1 MKIAVLILLLFSS
14 FSTNA
19 YKFIVYYGEY
29 VRVYESEK
37 LESYGLFGLSI
48 QRLCDNNKYIERTT
62 SLNGERDVYRK
73 HSNGSHIKCEIS
85 QEND

>member
-37 LESYGLFGLSI
+37 LEAYGLFGLSI
-48 QRLCDNNKYIERTT
+48 Q
-62 SLNGERDVYRK
+62 
-73 HSNGSHIKCEIS
+73 
-85 QEND
+85 

>member
-37 LESYGLFGLSI
+37 LEAYGLFGLSI
-48 QRLCDNNKYIERTT
+48 QRLCENSKYIERITDI
-62 SLNGERDVYRK
+62 NGKRDVYRK
-73 HSNGSHIKCEIS
+73 HSNDSHIKCEIL